1 MGKQRFLGLKA
12 RGYVYFGGTTF
23 VDDETIVVGD
33 KTYEAQTAEVD
44 VTAGNVWLDISVLT
58 ASVIAANFLA
68 AVNANKPT
76 PGVTAVLDT
85 KSNVMVVL
93 VADARGAAGNMTV
106 SDTVSDAASC
116 VVGSLIGGEAG
127 GTQTEARGS
136 HVVTAADVLADN
148 IKIPS
153 SLTSPRFFSI
163 TTRSAAG
170 LEKAVTALVT
180 VVGAYLDYNF
190 AGATDPV
197 AGDVITWEA
206 WE

>member
-23 VDDETIVVGD
+23 VDGETVVIGN
-33 KTYEAQTAEVD
+33 KTYEFNDAIGTLTPGYVFVDTSGGTA
-44 VTAGNVWLDISVLT
+44 AL
-58 ASVIAANFLA
+58 IAAAFIA

-76 PGVTAVLDT
+76 PGVTAVADT
-85 KSNVMVVL
+85 KTAVMVVL
-93 VADARGAAGNMTV
+93 VADARGSGGNMDV
-106 SDTVSDAASC
+106 SDTVADAASC
-116 VVGSLIGGEAG
+116 VVGDLIGGESG

-136 HVVTAADVLADN
+136 HTVTAADVLADN
-148 IKIPS
+148 ILIPTG
-153 SLTSPRFFSI
+153 LTSPRFFSI
-163 TTRSAAG
+163 TTRTATG

-180 VVGAYLDYNF
+180 VVGGNLDYNF
-190 AGATDPV
+190 AGATDPI